1 MQTFKYSFLMNKIFS
16 FLLLLLIGV
25 ITACSS
31 DPVTPID
38 ERKNKDH
45 GDPAKVVLTLTQGK
59 LSIANTF
66 VPDADKSA
74 QVITYALQ
82 EGKGWQPAEGS
93 AEGWKVSTDKEGAAY
108 QLTIRYYDYSGADI
122 TSQFVSNGQDRI
134 HQHFFIPQNVRT
146 TNGTPLPNEE
156 RSDRPYSYLYLD
168 TTPWDGAM
176 GDADV
181 KLIGPD
187 NPIGMKGVFQ
197 FHAPRNIMMNIRLM
211 HAHES
216 KFTKSGKPSPYYA
229 PTPGQLLNESW
240 DLQMTIPVNVQG
252 EENAEDEPE
261 VKRIELTMASGHFHG
276 TLFHQD
282 AEYPGVKHRK
292 SVQKMILVPD
302 GKGGWKPAEGSATKF
317 YALSSNT
324 YIAPYGLWIRYYD
337 ADGTEITNRFIEQ
350 GAVDLH
356 QHFFTPIHVKPT
368 FDGKAEAD
376 DNSAPLTLLNY
387 VYMDTDPWNGRL
399 KSSATIPAA
408 RLIGSKTTG
417 KNAAGDYLFEPLQP
431 FGHKG
436 FFSFLKPR
444 KQFDIQV
451 RLMHSENGKY
461 RLDNGRKV
469 PSPFYSPS
477 PAQLQTAHF
486 ELNYTIPV
494 VVYAARDDMSDW
506 ESSSTQPDGT
516 PTTFTK
522 LKPQEQKFVHAAA
535 VAFGVSDAEMLT
547 DIFAYLDGTAD
558 PESGSLWF

>member
-1 MQTFKYSFLMNKIFS
+1 MNKIFS

-122 TSQFVSNGQDRI
+122 TSQFVTNGQDRI

-156 RSDRPYSYLYLD
+156 HSDRPYSYLYLD

-176 GDADV
+176 GAADV

-216 KFTKSGKPSPYYA
+216 KFTKSGKPSP
-229 PTPGQLLNESW
+229 
-240 DLQMTIPVNVQG
+240 
-252 EENAEDEPE
+252 
-261 VKRIELTMASGHFHG
+261 
-276 TLFHQD
+276 
-282 AEYPGVKHRK
+282 
-292 SVQKMILVPD
+292 
-302 GKGGWKPAEGSATKF
+302 
-317 YALSSNT
+317 
-324 YIAPYGLWIRYYD
+324 
-337 ADGTEITNRFIEQ
+337 
-350 GAVDLH
+350 
-356 QHFFTPIHVKPT
+356 
-368 FDGKAEAD
+368 
-376 DNSAPLTLLNY
+376 
-387 VYMDTDPWNGRL
+387 
-399 KSSATIPAA
+399 
-408 RLIGSKTTG
+408 
-417 KNAAGDYLFEPLQP
+417 
-431 FGHKG
+431 
-436 FFSFLKPR
+436 
-444 KQFDIQV
+444 
-451 RLMHSENGKY
+451 
-461 RLDNGRKV
+461 
-469 PSPFYSPS
+469 
-477 PAQLQTAHF
+477 
-486 ELNYTIPV
+486 
-494 VVYAARDDMSDW
+494 
-506 ESSSTQPDGT
+506 
-516 PTTFTK
+516 
-522 LKPQEQKFVHAAA
+522 
-535 VAFGVSDAEMLT
+535 
-547 DIFAYLDGTAD
+547 
-558 PESGSLWF
+558 

>member
-1 MQTFKYSFLMNKIFS
+1 MNKIFS

-25 ITACSS
+25 VTACSS
-31 DPVTPID
+31 DPVAPID

-45 GDPAKVVLTLTQGK
+45 GDPAKVVLTLRQGK

-66 VPDADKSA
+66 VPDTDKPA

-82 EGKGWQPAEGS
+82 EGKGWLPTEGS
-93 AEGWKVSTDKEGAAY
+93 AEGWKVVTDKDGAAY
-108 QLTIRYYDYSGADI
+108 ELGIRYYDYSGADI
-122 TSQFVSNGQDRI
+122 TSQFVTNGQELI
-134 HQHFFIPQNVRT
+134 HQHFFIPQNVQT
-146 TNGTPLPNEE
+146 LSGTRLPNEE
-156 RSDRPYSYLYLD
+156 RSARPYSYVYLD
-168 TTPWDGAM
+168 TTPWDGTM
-176 GDADV
+176 GDAGV
-181 KLIGPD
+181 KLTGTD

-216 KFTKSGKPSPYYA
+216 KFTKTGKPSPYYLPA
-229 PTPGQLLNESW
+229 NGQLLNESW

-252 EENAEDEPE
+252 EENIEADEPE
-261 VKRIELTMASGHFHG
+261 VARIELVMASGHFHG

-282 AEYPGVKHRK
+282 AEYPEVKHRK
-292 SVQKMILVPD
+292 SVQKMTLIPD
-302 GKGGWKPAEGSATKF
+302 GKGGWKPAPGSATKF

-337 ADGTEITNRFIEQ
+337 ASGTEITGRFIEN
-350 GAVDLH
+350 GAADLH
-356 QHFFTPIHVKPT
+356 QHFFTPLHVTPT

-376 DNSAPLTLLNY
+376 DNSAPLALLNY

-399 KSSATIPAA
+399 KGSADSPAA
-408 RLIGSKTTG
+408 QLIGSKTVG

-431 FGHKG
+431 FGYKG
-436 FFSFLKPR
+436 FFAFLKPR

-451 RLMHSENGKY
+451 RLMHAEGGKY
-461 RLDNGRKV
+461 RVVDGQKV

-494 VVYAARDDMSDW
+494 VVYSSRSDFNEW
-506 ESSSTQPDGT
+506 ESFAKQDDGT
-516 PTTFTK
+516 PTTYDK
-522 LKPQEQKFVHAAA
+522 LTPQEKKLVDAAA
-535 VAFGVSDAEMLT
+535 AAFGVSKEEMLA

-558 PESGSLWF
+558 AESGSLWF